1 MTPLPVTTDFAGVEH
16 FAYLLFARATREDS
30 PPPRQASRLHAAA
43 INPSR
48 IQENLGSPEVAAP
61 AQTPLRAEAQSLS
74 PVPQRGTRD
83 TRPSLTGLSFIPL
96 AYRLWLAHLFWLE
109 DVLHTLDCRPSDV
122 TGVELAG
129 LQAVARA
136 RARFLQTHDFCPHCQ
151 AANPRW
157 GLPKLR
163 DASSPPRC
171 RRCHQEL

>member
-16 FAYLLFARATREDS
+16 FAYRLFARATREDS

-43 INPSR
+43 LNPSR

-61 AQTPLRAEAQSLS
+61 GDARQS
-74 PVPQRGTRD
+74 
-83 TRPSLTGLSFIPL
+83 IPL

-163 DASSPPRC
+163 DGSSPPRC